1 MMKKVDVVWWR
12 HMMLLS
18 LALARAQ
25 VKFLSDDNFVITND
39 DDDDDNDHEDSDG
52 DHVTSDAPQPR

>member
-1 MMKKVDVVWWR
+1 
-12 HMMLLS
+12 MMLLS